1 MREIM
6 EGSHAIALAVKAAR
20 PNVVAAY
27 PITPQTHIVE
37 DISQLIADGDLDAQY
52 VKVESEHSAM
62 SVCLGASATGARTY
76 TATTSQGLALMHEV
90 LFNAAGMR
98 LPIVMTVANRALSAP
113 LSIWNDHQDSISER
127 DSGWIQIYAEDN
139 TEASDLTIQA
149 YRIAEDSRIQ
159 VPVMICMDGYT
170 LTHTYEPVELLEQ
183 DLVDD
188 FLPPYQPADFLNV
201 YDPKSFG
208 MFADPN
214 YYTEFR
220 YQNHRALEAAK
231 AVIPEISSE
240 FGEVFDRDYGGL
252 IEEYRC
258 DDAEYVL
265 MAMGS
270 VVGTLKDTVDDLRD
284 DGVRAGAIK
293 LRSYR
298 PFPVDEI
305 RSALAG
311 LEAVGI
317 LDKNI
322 SLGFEGALFTDV
334 KASLYHDDNAP
345 KAFGFIAGL
354 GGRDIP
360 KRMFVKM
367 FDCIREDKKILNSKF
382 FDLNTK
388 ILDFQE
394 V

>member
-1 MREIM
+1 MLEIM

-37 DISQLIADGDLDAQY
+37 DISQLIADGDLDARY

-62 SVCLGASATGARTY
+62 SVCIGASATGARTY

-113 LSIWNDHQDSISER
+113 LNIWNDHQDSISER

-139 TEASDLTIQA
+139 TEASDMTIQA
-149 YRIAEDSRIQ
+149 YRIAEDRRIQ
-159 VPVMICMDGYT
+159 VPAMVCMDGYS

-183 DLVDD
+183 ELVDD
-188 FLPPYQPADFLNV
+188 FVPPYEPTDYLDV
-201 YDPKSFG
+201 DDPKSFG
-208 MFADPN
+208 MFADPS

-231 AVIPEISSE
+231 AVIAEISSE
-240 FGEVFDRDYGGL
+240 FGEVFGRDYGGL

-265 MAMGS
+265 MAIGS
-270 VVGTLKDTVDDLRD
+270 VVGTLKDTVDDLRE

-305 RSALAG
+305 QRALAG
-311 LEAVGI
+311 VEAVGI
-317 LDKNI
+317 LDRNI

-334 KASLYHDDNAP
+334 KATFYRNDSAP
-345 KAFGFIAGL
+345 KAFSFIAGL

-367 FDCIREDKKILNSKF
+367 FDRIRKDKEVSTSEFI
-382 FDLNTK
+382 DLRTQ

>member
-1 MREIM
+1 MLEIM
-6 EGSHAIALAVKAAR
+6 EGSHAVALAVKAAR

-62 SVCLGASATGARTY
+62 SVCIGASATGARTY

-149 YRIAEDSRIQ
+149 YKIAEDSRIQ
-159 VPVMICMDGYT
+159 VPVMVCMDGYT

-183 DLVDD
+183 NLVDD
-188 FLPPYQPADFLNV
+188 FLPPYQPTDFLNV
-201 YDPKSFG
+201 SDPKSFG
-208 MFADPN
+208 MFADPS

-231 AVIPEISSE
+231 SVMPEISAE

-258 DDAEYVL
+258 DDAEYL
-265 MAMGS
+265 MMAMGS

-284 DGVRAGAIK
+284 EGVRAGAIK

-298 PFPVDEI
+298 PFPVDEV
-305 RSALAG
+305 RNALAG
-311 LEAVGI
+311 VEAVGI

-334 KASLYHDDNAP
+334 KASLYHNNSAP

-360 KRMFVKM
+360 KRVFVKM
-367 FDCIREDKKILNSKF
+367 FDCIRDDKKIAKSEF
-382 FDLNTK
+382 FDLRTQ

>member
-1 MREIM
+1 MMQIM

-37 DISQLIADGDLDAQY
+37 DISQLIADGDLDAEY

-62 SVCLGASATGARTY
+62 SVCIGASATGARTY

-113 LSIWNDHQDSISER
+113 LNIWNDHQDSISER
-127 DSGWIQIYAEDN
+127 DSGWVQVYAEDN
-139 TEASDLTIQA
+139 TEASDMTVQA

-159 VPVMICMDGYT
+159 IPMMVCMDGYT
-170 LTHTYEPVELLEQ
+170 LTHTYEPVDVVEE
-183 DLVDD
+183 DVVSE
-188 FLPPYQPADFLNV
+188 FLPPYQPADFLDV
-201 YDPKSFG
+201 YNPESFG

-220 YQNHRALEAAK
+220 YQNHKALEDAK
-231 AVIPEISSE
+231 TVIAEVSAE
-240 FGEVFDRDYGGL
+240 FGEIFGRDYGGL

-258 DDAEYVL
+258 DDAERVL
-265 MAMGS
+265 IAMGS
-270 VVGTLKDTVDDLRD
+270 FVGTLKDTVDDLRD
-284 DGVRAGAIK
+284 QGERVGAIK
-293 LRSYR
+293 VRSYR
-298 PFPVDEI
+298 PFPGDEI
-305 RSALAG
+305 RRG
-311 LEAVGI
+311 LSGVDAVGV
-317 LDKNI
+317 LDRNI

-334 KASLYHDDNAP
+334 KASLYRSKDVPNV
-345 KAFGFIAGL
+345 FGFVAGL

-360 KRMFVKM
+360 KRTFTKM
-367 FDCIREDKKILNSKF
+367 FESIRTNEKGQESEF
-382 FDLNTK
+382 FDLRTEA
-388 ILDFQE
+388 LDFQGG
-394 V
+394 

>member
-1 MREIM
+1 MIDIM

-37 DISQLIADGDLDAQY
+37 DISQLIADGDLEAEY

-62 SVCLGASATGARTY
+62 SVCIGASATGARTY

-98 LPIVMTVANRALSAP
+98 LPIAMTVANRALSAP
-113 LSIWNDHQDSISER
+113 LNIWNDHQDSISER
-127 DSGWIQIYAEDN
+127 DSGWIQIYVEDN

-149 YRIAEDSRIQ
+149 YKIAEDKRIQ
-159 VPVMICMDGYT
+159 IPIMVCMDGYT
-170 LTHTYEPVELLEQ
+170 LTHTYEPVELLDQE
-183 DLVDD
+183 LVDD
-188 FLPPYQPADFLNV
+188 FLPLYEPTDYLNV
-201 YDPKSFG
+201 DDPKTFG

-231 AVIPEISSE
+231 TVIAEVSRE
-240 FGEVFDRDYGGL
+240 FGEIFGRDHGGL

-258 DDAEYVL
+258 DGAEYVL

-284 DGVRAGAIK
+284 AGIRAGAIK

-298 PFPVDEI
+298 PFPAEDI
-305 RSALAG
+305 RSALADV
-311 LEAVGI
+311 EAVGI

-322 SLGFEGALFTDV
+322 SLGSQGALSADV
-334 KASLYHDDNAP
+334 KSTLYRSNSNP
-345 KAFGFIAGL
+345 KVFSFIAGL

-360 KRMFVKM
+360 KGMFVKM
-367 FDCIREDKKILNSKF
+367 FDCMRENKKISTSEF
-382 FDLNTK
+382 FDLRTE
-388 ILDFQE
+388 ILEVQE

>member
-1 MREIM
+1 MLEIM

-37 DISQLIADGDLDAQY
+37 DISQLIADGDFDARY

-62 SVCLGASATGARTY
+62 SVCIGASATGARTY

-113 LSIWNDHQDSISER
+113 LNIWNDHQDSISER

-139 TEASDLTIQA
+139 TEASDMTVQA
-149 YRIAEDSRIQ
+149 YRIAEDKRIQ
-159 VPVMICMDGYT
+159 VPMMVCMDGYS

-183 DLVDD
+183 ELVDD
-188 FLPPYQPADFLNV
+188 FLPPYEPTDYLDV
-201 YDPKSFG
+201 SDPKSFG
-208 MFADPN
+208 MFADPS

-231 AVIPEISSE
+231 GVIAEVSSE
-240 FGEVFDRDYGGL
+240 FAEVFGRDYGGL

-270 VVGTLKDTVDDLRD
+270 VVGTLKDTVDDLRE
-284 DGVRAGAIK
+284 DGLRAGAIK

-298 PFPVDEI
+298 PFPVEEVQ
-305 RSALAG
+305 RALTG
-311 LEAVGI
+311 VEAVGI
-317 LDKNI
+317 LDRNI

-334 KASLYHDDNAP
+334 KATFYRNDSAP
-345 KAFGFIAGL
+345 KAFSFIAGL

-360 KRMFVKM
+360 KRVFTKM
-367 FDCIREDKKILNSKF
+367 FERIRKDKEIPTSEF
-382 FDLNTK
+382 IDLRTE
-388 ILDFQE
+388 ILDSQE

>member
-159 VPVMICMDGYT
+159 VPVMVCMDGYT

-188 FLPPYQPADFLNV
+188 FLPPYRPADFLNV

-305 RSALAG
+305 RRALAG

-334 KASLYHDDNAP
+334 KASLYHENNAP

-367 FDCIREDKKILNSKF
+367 FDCIREDKKTSNSGF
-382 FDLNTK
+382 FDLRTQ

>member
-1 MREIM
+1 MRAII
-6 EGSHAIALAVKAAR
+6 EGSRAIALAVKAAR

-37 DISQLIADGDLDAQY
+37 DISQLIADGDIDAQY

-159 VPVMICMDGYT
+159 VPVMVCMDGYT

-188 FLPPYQPADFLNV
+188 FLPPYRPADFLNV
-201 YDPKSFG
+201 NDPKSFG

-231 AVIPEISSE
+231 AVIPQISSE

-265 MAMGS
+265 IAMGS

-367 FDCIREDKKILNSKF
+367 FDCIREDKKISNSGF
-382 FDLNTK
+382 FDLNTQ

>member
-1 MREIM
+1 M

-159 VPVMICMDGYT
+159 VPVMVCMDGYT

-188 FLPPYQPADFLNV
+188 FLPPYRPADFLNV
-201 YDPKSFG
+201 NDPKSFG

-231 AVIPEISSE
+231 AVIPQISSE

-265 MAMGS
+265 IAMGS

-367 FDCIREDKKILNSKF
+367 FDYIREDKKISNSGF
-382 FDLNTK
+382 FDLNTQ

>member
-1 MREIM
+1 MMEIM

-62 SVCLGASATGARTY
+62 SVCIGASATGARTY

-113 LSIWNDHQDSISER
+113 LNIWNDHQDSISER

-149 YRIAEDSRIQ
+149 YRIAEDRRIQ
-159 VPVMICMDGYT
+159 VPIMVCMDGYA

-188 FLPPYQPADFLNV
+188 FVPPYEPADYLDV
-201 YDPKSFG
+201 DDPKSFG

-231 AVIPEISSE
+231 AVIAEISSE
-240 FGEVFDRDYGGL
+240 FGEVFGRDYGGL

-265 MAMGS
+265 MAIGS

-284 DGVRAGAIK
+284 SGVRVGAIK

-305 RSALAG
+305 RRALAG
-311 LEAVGI
+311 VEAVGI
-317 LDKNI
+317 LDRNI

-334 KASLYHDDNAP
+334 KAALYRNDSAP
-345 KAFGFIAGL
+345 KAFSFIAGL

-360 KRMFVKM
+360 KRMFAKM
-367 FDCIREDKKILNSKF
+367 FDRIRKDREISTSEF
-382 FDLNTK
+382 IDLRTQ
-388 ILDFQE
+388 ILDIQE

>member
-1 MREIM
+1 MIDIM

-37 DISQLIADGDLDAQY
+37 DISQLIADGDLEAEY

-62 SVCLGASATGARTY
+62 SVCIGASATGARTY

-98 LPIVMTVANRALSAP
+98 LPIAMTVANRALSAP
-113 LSIWNDHQDSISER
+113 LNIWNDHQDSISER
-127 DSGWIQIYAEDN
+127 DSGWIQIYVEDN

-149 YRIAEDSRIQ
+149 YKIAEDKRIQ
-159 VPVMICMDGYT
+159 VPIMVCMDGYT
-170 LTHTYEPVELLEQ
+170 LTHTYEPVELLDQ

-188 FLPPYQPADFLNV
+188 FLPPCAPTDYLTVD
-201 YDPKSFG
+201 DPKTFG

-220 YQNHRALEAAK
+220 YQNHQALEAAK
-231 AVIPEISSE
+231 TVIAEVSRE
-240 FGEVFDRDYGGL
+240 FGEVFGRDHGGL

-258 DDAEYVL
+258 DGAEYVL

-284 DGVRAGAIK
+284 AGIRAGAIK

-298 PFPVDEI
+298 PFPADDV
-305 RSALAG
+305 RSALADI
-311 LEAVGI
+311 EAVGI

-322 SLGFEGALFTDV
+322 SLGSGGALSADV
-334 KASLYHDDNAP
+334 KSALYRSKSTP
-345 KAFGFIAGL
+345 KVFSFIAGL

-360 KRMFVKM
+360 KGMFVKM
-367 FDCIREDKKILNSKF
+367 FDCMRENKKISTSEF
-382 FDLNTK
+382 FDLRTE
-388 ILDFQE
+388 ILEFQE

>member
-1 MREIM
+1 MMEIM

-37 DISQLIADGDLDAQY
+37 DISQLIADGDLEAEY
-52 VKVESEHSAM
+52 VKVESEHTAM
-62 SVCLGASATGARTY
+62 SVCIGASATGARTY

-113 LSIWNDHQDSISER
+113 LNIWNDHQDSVSER

-149 YRIAEDSRIQ
+149 YRIAEDNRSQI
-159 VPVMICMDGYT
+159 PIMICMDGYT
-170 LTHTYEPVELLEQ
+170 LTHTYEPVELLDQ

-188 FLPPYQPADFLNV
+188 FLPPYAPADYLTV
-201 YDPKSFG
+201 DDPKSFG

-220 YQNHRALEAAK
+220 YQNHQALETAK
-231 AVIPEISSE
+231 TIIADVSRE
-240 FGEVFDRDYGGL
+240 FGEVFGRDHGGL
-252 IEEYRC
+252 IETYRC
-258 DDAEYVL
+258 EDAAYVL

-270 VVGTLKDTVDDLRD
+270 VVGTLKDSVDDLRAA
-284 DGVRAGAIK
+284 GIRAGAIK
-293 LRSYR
+293 VRSYR
-298 PFPVDEI
+298 PFPAEDIRKALVDV
-305 RSALAG
+305 
-311 LEAVGI
+311 EAVGI
-317 LDKNI
+317 LDRNI
-322 SLGFEGALFTDV
+322 SLGFEGALSADV
-334 KASLYHDDNAP
+334 KAALYRSDSTP
-345 KAFGFIAGL
+345 KVFSFIAGL

-360 KRMFVKM
+360 KRTFRKM
-367 FDCIREDKKILNSKF
+367 FDCIRKDKQISTSEFIDLRAEIL
-382 FDLNTK
+382 
-388 ILDFQE
+388 
-394 V
+394 

>member
-159 VPVMICMDGYT
+159 VPVMVCMDGYT

-188 FLPPYQPADFLNV
+188 FLPPYRPADFLNV
-201 YDPKSFG
+201 NDPKSFG

-231 AVIPEISSE
+231 AVIPQISSE

-265 MAMGS
+265 IAMGS

-367 FDCIREDKKILNSKF
+367 FDCIREDKKISNSGF
-382 FDLNTK
+382 FDLNTQ

>member
-1 MREIM
+1 MIDIM

-37 DISQLIADGDLDAQY
+37 DISQLIADGDLEAEY

-62 SVCLGASATGARTY
+62 SVCIGASATGARTY

-98 LPIVMTVANRALSAP
+98 LPIAMTVANRALSAP
-113 LSIWNDHQDSISER
+113 LNIWNDHQDSISER
-127 DSGWIQIYAEDN
+127 DSGWIQIYVEDN

-149 YRIAEDSRIQ
+149 YKIAEDKRIQ
-159 VPVMICMDGYT
+159 IPIMVCMDGYT
-170 LTHTYEPVELLEQ
+170 LTHTYEPVELLDQE
-183 DLVDD
+183 LVDD
-188 FLPPYQPADFLNV
+188 FLPLYEPTDYLNV
-201 YDPKSFG
+201 DDPKTFG

-231 AVIPEISSE
+231 TVIAEVSRE
-240 FGEVFDRDYGGL
+240 FGEIFGRDHGGL

-258 DDAEYVL
+258 DGAEYVL

-284 DGVRAGAIK
+284 AGIRAGAIK

-298 PFPVDEI
+298 PFPAEDI
-305 RSALAG
+305 RSALADV
-311 LEAVGI
+311 EAVGI

-322 SLGFEGALFTDV
+322 SLGSQGALSADV
-334 KASLYHDDNAP
+334 KSTLYRSNSNP
-345 KAFGFIAGL
+345 KVFSFIAGL

-360 KRMFVKM
+360 KGMFVKM
-367 FDCIREDKKILNSKF
+367 FDCMRENKKISTSEF
-382 FDLNTK
+382 FDLRTE
-388 ILDFQE
+388 ILEFQE

>member
-37 DISQLIADGDLDAQY
+37 DIAQLIADGDLDAQY

-159 VPVMICMDGYT
+159 VPVMVCMDGYT

-188 FLPPYQPADFLNV
+188 FLPPYRPADFLNV

-284 DGVRAGAIK
+284 DGVRVGAIK

-305 RSALAG
+305 RRALAG

-367 FDCIREDKKILNSKF
+367 FDYIREDKKISNSEF
-382 FDLNTK
+382 FDLNTQ

>member
-1 MREIM
+1 M

-62 SVCLGASATGARTY
+62 SVCIGASATGARTY

-159 VPVMICMDGYT
+159 VPVMVCMDGYT

-188 FLPPYQPADFLNV
+188 FLPPYRPADFLNV
-201 YDPKSFG
+201 NDPKSFG
-208 MFADPN
+208 MFADPD

-231 AVIPEISSE
+231 AVIPEISNE

-270 VVGTLKDTVDDLRD
+270 VVGTLKDTVDDLRA

-367 FDCIREDKKILNSKF
+367 FDCIREDKKISNSGF
-382 FDLNTK
+382 FDLNTQ

>member
-20 PNVVAAY
+20 PNVVSAY

-52 VKVESEHSAM
+52 VKVESEHTAM
-62 SVCLGASATGARTY
+62 SVCIGASATGARTY

-90 LFNAAGMR
+90 LFNAAGLR

-127 DSGWIQIYAEDN
+127 DSGWIQLYAEDN

-159 VPVMICMDGYT
+159 VPVMVCMDGYT
-170 LTHTYEPVELLEQ
+170 LTHTYEPVERLEQ

-188 FLPPYQPADFLNV
+188 FLPRYRPADFLNV

-220 YQNHRALEAAK
+220 YQNHTALEAAK

-240 FGEVFDRDYGGL
+240 FGDVFGRDYGGL

-270 VVGTLKDTVDDLRD
+270 VVGTLKDTVDDLRN

-305 RSALAG
+305 RSALTG

-334 KASLYHDDNAP
+334 KASLYRDDNAP

-367 FDCIREDKKILNSKF
+367 FDCIRGDTQILNSKF
-382 FDLNTK
+382 FDLNTQ

>member
-1 MREIM
+1 MMEIM
-6 EGSHAIALAVKAAR
+6 EGSHAVALAVKAAR

-37 DISQLIADGDLDAQY
+37 DISQLIADGDLDAKY

-62 SVCLGASATGARTY
+62 SVCIGASATGARTY

-90 LFNAAGMR
+90 VFNAAGMR

-113 LSIWNDHQDSISER
+113 LNIWNDHQDSISER
-127 DSGWIQIYAEDN
+127 DSGWIQIYVEDN
-139 TEASDLTIQA
+139 TEASDMTIQA

-159 VPVMICMDGYT
+159 VPIMVCMDGYT
-170 LTHTYEPVELLEQ
+170 LTHTYEPIELLEQ
-183 DLVDD
+183 GLVDD
-188 FLPPYQPADFLNV
+188 FVPPYEPADYLNV
-201 YDPKSFG
+201 NDPKSFG

-231 AVIPEISSE
+231 TVIAEVSSE
-240 FGEVFDRDYGGL
+240 FGEVFGRDYGGL

-284 DGVRAGAIK
+284 NGVRAGAIK

-298 PFPVDEI
+298 PFPADEV

-311 LEAVGI
+311 VEAVGV
-317 LDKNI
+317 LDRNI

-334 KASLYHDDNAP
+334 KSSLYRNDSAP
-345 KAFGFIAGL
+345 KVSGFVAGL

-360 KRMFVKM
+360 KRMFTKM
-367 FDCIREDKKILNSKF
+367 FDCIREDKVISTSKF
-382 FDLNTK
+382 IDLRTQ

>member
-1 MREIM
+1 M

-159 VPVMICMDGYT
+159 VPVMVCMDGYT

-188 FLPPYQPADFLNV
+188 FLPPYRPADFLNV
-201 YDPKSFG
+201 NDPKSFG

-231 AVIPEISSE
+231 AVIPEISNE

-270 VVGTLKDTVDDLRD
+270 VVGTLKDTVDDLRA

-367 FDCIREDKKILNSKF
+367 FDCIREDKKISNSGF
-382 FDLNTK
+382 FDLNTQ

>member
-20 PNVVAAY
+20 PNVVSAY

-62 SVCLGASATGARTY
+62 SVCIGASATGARTY

-149 YRIAEDSRIQ
+149 YRIAEDTRIQ
-159 VPVMICMDGYT
+159 VPVMVCMDGYT

-183 DLVDD
+183 DLVDNFLPTYRPTD
-188 FLPPYQPADFLNV
+188 FLDVN
-201 YDPKSFG
+201 DPKSFG

-220 YQNHRALEAAK
+220 YQNHRALEVAK
-231 AVIPEISSE
+231 AVIPEISTE

-252 IEEYRC
+252 IDEYRC

-270 VVGTLKDTVDDLRD
+270 VVGTLRDTVDDLRD

-298 PFPVDEI
+298 PFPSDEL
-305 RSALAG
+305 RRALAG
-311 LEAVGI
+311 VTAVGI

-334 KASLYHDDNAP
+334 KASLYHDEDAP
-345 KAFGFIAGL
+345 NAFGFIAGL

-367 FDCIREDKKILNSKF
+367 FDRIREDKKIAKSEF
-382 FDLNTK
+382 FDLRPQ

>member
-6 EGSHAIALAVKAAR
+6 EGSRAIALAVKAAR

-159 VPVMICMDGYT
+159 VPVMVCMDGYT

-188 FLPPYQPADFLNV
+188 FLPPYRPADFLNV
-201 YDPKSFG
+201 NDPKSFG

-231 AVIPEISSE
+231 AVIPQISSE

-265 MAMGS
+265 IAMGS

-367 FDCIREDKKILNSKF
+367 FDCIREDKKISNSGF
-382 FDLNTK
+382 FDLNTQ

>member
-1 MREIM
+1 MRAII
-6 EGSHAIALAVKAAR
+6 EGSRAIALAVKAAR

-159 VPVMICMDGYT
+159 VPVMVCMDGYT

-188 FLPPYQPADFLNV
+188 FLPPYRPADFLNV
-201 YDPKSFG
+201 NDPKSFG

-231 AVIPEISSE
+231 AVIPQISSE

-265 MAMGS
+265 IAMGS

-367 FDCIREDKKILNSKF
+367 FDCIREDKKISNSGF
-382 FDLNTK
+382 FDLNTQ

>member
-159 VPVMICMDGYT
+159 VPVMVCMDGYT

-188 FLPPYQPADFLNV
+188 FLPPYRPTDFLSV
-201 YDPKSFG
+201 SDPKSFG

-305 RSALAG
+305 RRALAG

-367 FDCIREDKKILNSKF
+367 FDYIREDKKSSNSEF
-382 FDLNTK
+382 FDLNTQ

>member
-20 PNVVAAY
+20 PNVVSAY

-62 SVCLGASATGARTY
+62 SVCIGASATGARTY

-127 DSGWIQIYAEDN
+127 DSGWVQIYAEDN
-139 TEASDLTIQA
+139 TEASDLMIQA

-159 VPVMICMDGYT
+159 VPVMVCMDGYT

-188 FLPPYQPADFLNV
+188 FLPPYRPADFLNV

-240 FGEVFDRDYGGL
+240 FGEVFDRDHGGL

-258 DDAEYVL
+258 DDAEYAL

-284 DGVRAGAIK
+284 DGVRAGGIK

-305 RSALAG
+305 RSALTG

-334 KASLYHDDNAP
+334 KASLYRDDNAP

-367 FDCIREDKKILNSKF
+367 FDCIRGDTQILNSKF
-382 FDLNTK
+382 FDLNTQ

>member
-1 MREIM
+1 MEIM

-62 SVCLGASATGARTY
+62 SVCIGASATGARTY

-159 VPVMICMDGYT
+159 VPVMVCMDGYT

-188 FLPPYQPADFLNV
+188 FLPPYRPTDFLSV

-231 AVIPEISSE
+231 AVIPEISTE

-367 FDCIREDKKILNSKF
+367 FDCIREDKKISNSGF
-382 FDLNTK
+382 FDLNTQ

>member
-1 MREIM
+1 MMEIM

-20 PNVVAAY
+20 PHVVAAY

-37 DISQLIADGDLDAQY
+37 DISQLIADGDLEAEY

-62 SVCLGASATGARTY
+62 SVCIGASATGARTY

-113 LSIWNDHQDSISER
+113 LNIWNDHQDSVSER

-149 YRIAEDSRIQ
+149 YRIAEDNRIQ
-159 VPVMICMDGYT
+159 VPIMVCMDGYT
-170 LTHTYEPVELLEQ
+170 LTHTYEPVEVLDQ

-188 FLPPYQPADFLNV
+188 FLPPYAPTDYLNV
-201 YDPKSFG
+201 DDPKSFG
-208 MFADPN
+208 MFADPS

-220 YQNHRALEAAK
+220 YQNHRALEEAK
-231 AVIPEISSE
+231 TVIAEVSRE
-240 FGEVFDRDYGGL
+240 FGDVFGRDHGGL
-252 IEEYRC
+252 IETYRC
-258 DDAEYVL
+258 DDAAYAL

-284 DGVRAGAIK
+284 AGIRAGAIK

-298 PFPVDEI
+298 PFPVEDI
-305 RSALAG
+305 RRVLADV
-311 LEAVGI
+311 EAVGV
-317 LDKNI
+317 LDRNI
-322 SLGFEGALFTDV
+322 SLGFEGALSADV
-334 KASLYHDDNAP
+334 KSALYRTNSTP
-345 KAFGFIAGL
+345 KVFSFVAGL

-360 KRMFVKM
+360 KRMFRKM
-367 FDCIREDKKILNSKF
+367 FDRIREDKQISTSEFIDLRAEIL
-382 FDLNTK
+382 
-388 ILDFQE
+388 
-394 V
+394 

>member
-1 MREIM
+1 MRAIM
-6 EGSHAIALAVKAAR
+6 EGSRAIALAVKAAR

-159 VPVMICMDGYT
+159 VPVMVCMDGYT

-188 FLPPYQPADFLNV
+188 FLPPYRPADFLNV
-201 YDPKSFG
+201 NDPKSFG

-231 AVIPEISSE
+231 AVIPQISSE

-265 MAMGS
+265 IAMGS

-367 FDCIREDKKILNSKF
+367 FDCIREDKKISNSGF
-382 FDLNTK
+382 FDLNTQ

>member
-1 MREIM
+1 
-6 EGSHAIALAVKAAR
+6 
-20 PNVVAAY
+20 
-27 PITPQTHIVE
+27 
-37 DISQLIADGDLDAQY
+37 
-52 VKVESEHSAM
+52 
-62 SVCLGASATGARTY
+62 
-76 TATTSQGLALMHEV
+76 MHEV

-159 VPVMICMDGYT
+159 VPVMVCMDGYT

-188 FLPPYQPADFLNV
+188 FLPPYRPADFLNV
-201 YDPKSFG
+201 NDPKSFG

-240 FGEVFDRDYGGL
+240 FGEVFNRDYGGL

-284 DGVRAGAIK
+284 DGLRAGAIK

-305 RSALAG
+305 RRALAG

-367 FDCIREDKKILNSKF
+367 FDCIREDKKISNSGF
-382 FDLNTK
+382 FDLNTQ

>member
-159 VPVMICMDGYT
+159 VPVMVCMDGYT

-188 FLPPYQPADFLNV
+188 FLPPYRPADFLNV
-201 YDPKSFG
+201 NDPKSFG

-231 AVIPEISSE
+231 AVIPQISSE

-265 MAMGS
+265 IAMGS

-305 RSALAG
+305 RRALAG

-367 FDCIREDKKILNSKF
+367 FDCIREDKKISNSGF
-382 FDLNTK
+382 FDLNTQ

>member
-1 MREIM
+1 MREII

-20 PNVVAAY
+20 PNVVSAY

-62 SVCLGASATGARTY
+62 SVCIGASATGARTY

-149 YRIAEDSRIQ
+149 YRIAEDTRIQ
-159 VPVMICMDGYT
+159 VPVMVCMDGYT

-183 DLVDD
+183 DLVDN
-188 FLPPYQPADFLNV
+188 FLPTYRPTDFLNV
-201 YDPKSFG
+201 NDPKSFG

-220 YQNHRALEAAK
+220 YQNHRALEVAK
-231 AVIPEISSE
+231 AVIPEISTE

-252 IEEYRC
+252 IDEYRC

-270 VVGTLKDTVDDLRD
+270 VVGTLRDTVDDLRD

-298 PFPVDEI
+298 PFPSDEL
-305 RSALAG
+305 RRALAG
-311 LEAVGI
+311 VTAVGI

-334 KASLYHDDNAP
+334 KASLYHDEDAP
-345 KAFGFIAGL
+345 NAFGFIAGL

-367 FDCIREDKKILNSKF
+367 FDRIREDKKIAKSEF
-382 FDLNTK
+382 FDLRPQ

>member
-1 MREIM
+1 M
-6 EGSHAIALAVKAAR
+6 EGSRAIALAVKAAR

-159 VPVMICMDGYT
+159 VPVMVCMDGYT

-188 FLPPYQPADFLNV
+188 FLPPYRPADFLHVN
-201 YDPKSFG
+201 DPKSFG

-231 AVIPEISSE
+231 AVIPQISSE

-265 MAMGS
+265 IAMGS

-311 LEAVGI
+311 LEAVGL

-367 FDCIREDKKILNSKF
+367 FDCIREDKKISTSGF
-382 FDLNTK
+382 FDLNTQ